1 MYPQI
6 KYNGRGQ
13 NGFESAM
20 GSVSC
25 NWTRIRGK
33 IGQIRAENTKKVRN
47 LSMTPSAIR
56 LPDGSM
62 LTPIDMLV
70 EWYPHNYLSDKGCI
84 LKITDQKKSVSS
96 SIAGIVLFT
105 VFMCG
110 NTRASESQAYI
121 RLFTQDIVS
130 CSAIICVLWQFP
142 IYGRTNT
149 HVVRLLS
156 CPDFFTELMSEAK
169 TSEKRTSGIREY

>member
-96 SIAGIVLFT
+96 SIAGTVLFT

-130 CSAIICVLWQFP
+130 CSALFVCNHIAFGRWRPWHIPYIFP
-142 IYGRTNT
+142 PR
-149 HVVRLLS
+149 
-156 CPDFFTELMSEAK
+156 FFRNIKKQKQS
-169 TSEKRTSGIREY
+169 RESSSP